1 MKLFRKAIRQR
12 RLTRMRELLSAVIE
26 QNGSEN
32 QLPEDGRIIRSWAFV
47 ILGFVLFY
55 VFTNADILLPA
66 AGFIFMGLFYPS
78 FLIWGIL
85 VGIGTL
91 LLVFGLIYL
100 FHRLIIDSYYQEFG
114 MLYELA
120 TEELSVYKQEPLI
133 PMSEEAERLQYYME
147 ELKLETNTNKSK
159 SGK

>member
-32 QLPEDGRIIRSWAFV
+32 QLPEDGRIIRIWAFV

-66 AGFIFMGLFYPS
+66 AGLIFMGLFYPS

-91 LLVFGLIYL
+91 LLVFGGIYL

-114 MLYELA
+114 TLYELA

-147 ELKLETNTNKSK
+147 ELKLETNTNNSK

>member
-1 MKLFRKAIRQR
+1 MKLFRKGIRQR

-32 QLPEDGRIIRSWAFV
+32 QLPEDGRIIRIWAFV

-66 AGFIFMGLFYPS
+66 AGLIFMGLFYPS